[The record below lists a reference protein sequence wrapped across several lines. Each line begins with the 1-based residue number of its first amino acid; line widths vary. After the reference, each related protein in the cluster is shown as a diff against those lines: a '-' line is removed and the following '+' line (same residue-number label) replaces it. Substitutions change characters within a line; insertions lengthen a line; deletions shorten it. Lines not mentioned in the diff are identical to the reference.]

1 MSRQMK
7 RQLFRYII
15 PVEDLRMG
23 NVPGYWKG
31 RIKGRGGLGLG
42 LGWSHRVSSTIDL
55 WDVLITRRCTCW
67 WSSEFVV
74 CPPAPFRI

>member
-7 RQLFRYII
+7 RRLFRYII

-23 NVPGYWKG
+23 SVPGYWKG

-42 LGWSHRVSSTIDL
+42 LSWSHRVSSTIDL
-55 WDVLITRRCTCW
+55 
-67 WSSEFVV
+67 
-74 CPPAPFRI
+74 